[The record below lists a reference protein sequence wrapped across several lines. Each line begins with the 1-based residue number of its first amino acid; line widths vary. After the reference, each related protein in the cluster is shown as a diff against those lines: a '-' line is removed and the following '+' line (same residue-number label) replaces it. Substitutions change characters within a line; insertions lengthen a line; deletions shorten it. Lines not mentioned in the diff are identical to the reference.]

1 MVAFEYQPPTSGPKR
16 DSRESGR
23 VPRGRRERRRD
34 ATRERDSTREN
45 GQKILVTAVTIA
57 EKRGPT
63 ISVRQLT
70 RDLLV
75 PLTCRRASDI
85 PPVVPFAVG
94 RGRAVAIHE
103 SAKTTQKERKGDGDV
118 YWRPGTNSSQSAN
131 RVRNYTKRRIHKK
144 ENKRHYKR

>member
-1 MVAFEYQPPTSGPKR
+1 MVAFEYQPPTSGLKR

-23 VPRGRRERRRD
+23 VPRGRREKERRD
-34 ATRERDSTREN
+34 KGARLDREN

-118 YWRPGTNSSQSAN
+118 YWRPGTNSSQAQ
-131 RVRNYTKRRIHKK
+131 I
-144 ENKRHYKR
+144 E